1 MAQNKDHTWGHLQ
14 QGSVTPAAAAEVTI
28 SGLAPGKYQIE
39 QWDTTTGKVTGT
51 TPYHSSDGRV
61 VIVTPAELM
70 GDVAY
75 KVLTAQEASPM
86 VTITPTVLTT
96 LLKNPGM
103 GMQTFYRTAETDAN
117 KGLIPLAAAYTRY
130 YWGSVEPSQGDF
142 SFAQIGNDYRAV
154 RAQGQE
160 YCTRIAAYDYTSAGP
175 GWLRSMGV
183 SGYMISEGRGGTP
196 IWVPNMDDA
205 TVKAEFRRLV
215 QALGARLDGQPGF
228 GPIDIGSVGLWGE
241 WHNWRAI
248 ISAINGDAPGSVG
261 GEIPMPP
268 LATCKWYVRSVLH
281 LLPQDDQA
289 HGRR

>member
-1 MAQNKDHTWGHLQ
+1 MVQNKDHTWGHLQ

-142 SFAQIGNDYRAV
+142 SFAQIGNDYRAAHPGAGV
-154 RAQGQE
+154 LHPHRGLRLYE
-160 YCTRIAAYDYTSAGP
+160 CWSWMAAKYGR
-175 GWLRSMGV
+175 LRLHDLG
-183 SGYMISEGRGGTP
+183 
-196 IWVPNMDDA
+196 
-205 TVKAEFRRLV
+205 
-215 QALGARLDGQPGF
+215 GARRDT
-228 GPIDIGSVGLWGE
+228 DMGSQ
-241 WHNWRAI
+241 
-248 ISAINGDAPGSVG
+248 
-261 GEIPMPP
+261 
-268 LATCKWYVRSVLH
+268 Y
-281 LLPQDDQA
+281 
-289 HGRR
+289 GRRNG